1 MTRMRLLLVSLLLV
15 FGLGAIAPVAL
26 AQGNGTVFNVS
37 PSLYTLRPN
46 STADALGT
54 VYIVFSSGVG
64 TIAGGE
70 TFTVTYSQPI
80 VGAAGIGSLATAT
93 AAADFCDDSKS
104 AIPGGFCSKMTSW
117 SAAGAVLTFTNGA
130 APITGFTSGYV
141 AIKGIRI
148 NTVGVPAGTTAPIT
162 AFVSAVLNQQ
172 YPISFG
178 VAGETQ
184 SATVNV
190 AQIAATSLGGSVV
203 ATLNYSTVIW
213 TCFGSVESDF
223 DIQIGEQWAGAWTSL
238 SDEQALALYAPSANN
253 QVTNGSIMSVALS
266 GIPAGVTITPLA
278 PHTTLG
284 TVTWAAPPAA
294 YTGKVANDSH
304 TFEFVLLTTLRPE
317 LESASFDFDISTT
330 GPISLQSPPM
340 TASVTL
346 NPMTPDTTD
355 FPAFTYP
362 IGALTEEPN
371 TPFTVVDFI
380 GCQTSLLFPYV
391 SNLNTGAGGGTLGNW
406 DTAIAVSNTSSDAA
420 PPFGYSSSIPFDENL
435 GAIPTAGSCTFYVW
449 AAGIGGT
456 TTPTADA
463 APFAMWT
470 TPVVSTGVVYAFLL
484 SGTKAA
490 GVGNGYAIA
499 VCNFLNGVGYAAIL
513 DNANGLGTWAAY
525 ANYLAYVIP
534 NPLYEPRWFDS
545 IIGEFAITP
554 YPYYFDDDGGV
565 IAGERAHRLKR
576 MMRPRSK

>member
-15 FGLGAIAPVAL
+15 FGFGAIAPVAL

-54 VYIVFSSGVG
+54 VYIDFSSGVG

-70 TFTVTYSQPI
+70 VFTITFSQPI
-80 VGAAGIGSLATAT
+80 VGASGIASLAQAT

-104 AIPGGFCSKMTSW
+104 GAAGKFCSAMAF
-117 SAAGAVLTFTNGA
+117 SATGNVLYLTNGA
-130 APITGFTSGYV
+130 TPVAGFTSGYV

-148 NTVGVPAGTTAPIT
+148 ATVGLVPGSFVTAY
-162 AFVSAVLNQQ
+162 VGAVLNQQ
-172 YPISFG
+172 YPISFAQAG
-178 VAGETQ
+178 VTQ
-184 SATVNV
+184 SGSVNV
-190 AQIAATSLGGSVV
+190 GQIASTTLGGTVLAS
-203 ATLNYSTVIW
+203 LNYSTVIW

-223 DIQIGEQWAGAWTSL
+223 NIEIAEQWAGAWTSL
-238 SDEQALALYAPSANN
+238 SDEMALAPYAPSATNT
-253 QVTNGSIMSVALS
+253 VTNGSIMSVTLY
-266 GIPAGVTITPLA
+266 GIPKGVTVTPE
-278 PHTTLG
+278 PPFTDLG
-284 TVTWAAPPAA
+284 TVTWGPAPKA
-294 YTGKVANDSH
+294 YTGAVTNDTH
-304 TFEFVLLTTLRPE
+304 TFEFVLLSTLRPE
-317 LESASFDFDISTT
+317 LESAEFDFGVTTT
-330 GPISLQSPPM
+330 GAISLQNPPM

-362 IGALTEEPN
+362 VGALQEEPN
-371 TPFTVVDFI
+371 YPLSVVDFI
-380 GCQTSLLFPYV
+380 GCQTSMLFPYV
-391 SNLNTGAGGGTLGNW
+391 SNLNSGSGSGALGNW

-420 PPFGYSSSIPFDENL
+420 PPFGYSSAIPFDDNL

-449 AAGIGGT
+449 AAGTGGT

-463 APFAMWT
+463 SPYATWT
-470 TPVVSTGVVYAFLL
+470 TPVVNTGGVYAFLL
-484 SGTKAA
+484 SGTSGA
-490 GVGNGYAIA
+490 GVVNGYAIA

-513 DNANGLGTWAAY
+513 DNANGLGVWAAY
-525 ANYLAYVIP
+525 ANYLAYIIP

-554 YPYYFDDDGGV
+554 YPYYFDDGGA
-565 IAGERAHRLKR
+565 IPLPNKGHRLKGAF
-576 MMRPRSK
+576 RPRSTSK